1 MFNIYSKFCNL
12 IVLLINLPFFE
23 KASFQTSIGPR
34 TILRGK
40 ENIILGKNVRFVG
53 DSFFSSVMG
62 KMVIKNNVA
71 FNRNVFI
78 NSDNGGYIEIGSNV
92 MIGPNCVMRA
102 SDHNFEN
109 KVIFKN
115 SGHKPGRIIIGDN
128 VWISSSVVILNN
140 VEIKKNIVLGAG
152 SVVTKSIS
160 KSGLYCGNPAKFIR
174 SI

>member
-1 MFNIYSKFCNL
+1 M
-12 IVLLINLPFFE
+12 PFFE
-23 KASFQTSIGPR
+23 KASFQTRIGPR
-34 TILRGK
+34 TIFQGK
-40 ENIILGKNVRFVG
+40 SNIKIGKNVGFVG

-62 KMVIKNNVA
+62 KIVIKNNVS

-102 SDHNFEN
+102 SDHNFGS
-109 KVIFKN
+109 KRIFKN
-115 SGHKPGRIIIGDN
+115 SGHKPGNIIIGDN
-128 VWISSSVVILNN
+128 VWISSNVVILNN
-140 VEIKKNIVLGAG
+140 IKIKNNVVIGAG